1 MRTIIA
7 VIVIALFTLA
17 CNLSTS
23 VPTAVPTPDIPQVT
37 ILDPPNNQPVIEG
50 TEFTIDVLATDT
62 TTGVTRVEVR
72 VDDVALI
79 TVSPTENEVEERF
92 RVQTN
97 WRAQGLGLHV
107 IQAIAYRPDETP
119 SDVAI
124 INVEVL
130 PRE

>member
-17 CNLSTS
+17 CNLSAS
-23 VPTAVPTPDIPQVT
+23 VPTVAPTPDIPQVT

-62 TTGVTRVEVR
+62 TTGVARVEVR
-72 VDDVALI
+72 VDDVTLV
-79 TVSPTENEVEERF
+79 TVSPTDNEVEERF

-97 WRAQGLGLHV
+97 WRAQGIGLHV
-107 IQAIAYRPDETP
+107 IQAVAYRPDDTP
-119 SDVAI
+119 SDTAI